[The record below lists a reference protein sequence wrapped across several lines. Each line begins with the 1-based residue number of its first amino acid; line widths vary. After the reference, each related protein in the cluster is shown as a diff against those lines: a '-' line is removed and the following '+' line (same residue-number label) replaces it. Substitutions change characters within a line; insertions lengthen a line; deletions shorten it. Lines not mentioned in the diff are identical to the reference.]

1 MAAGYPN
8 IVFLGESVKAGQCK
22 ILRIHTISSSYNETG
37 CIYVAPPDRE
47 WRWEDPLPGVLTIGR
62 PITKEEGGW
71 FNFLY

>member
-1 MAAGYPN
+1 MAAGYQN

-47 WRWEDPLPGVLTIGR
+47 
-62 PITKEEGGW
+62 
-71 FNFLY
+71 